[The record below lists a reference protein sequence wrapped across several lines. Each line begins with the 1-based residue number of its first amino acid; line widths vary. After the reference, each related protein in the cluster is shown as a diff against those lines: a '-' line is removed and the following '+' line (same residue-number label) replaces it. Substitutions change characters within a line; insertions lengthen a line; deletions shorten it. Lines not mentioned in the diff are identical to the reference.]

1 MINADEYM
9 VHFWED
15 YGAVYNTT
23 LNQVM
28 GFLRFVVATEDSS
41 NSITIKTA
49 HDSQLIAHL
58 KGLQVLIFEINN
70 KTVEKLTADS

>member
-1 MINADEYM
+1 MDIPKYGAKIFTLVEVWAILGTLMINADEYM

-49 HDSQLIAHL
+49 HDS
-58 KGLQVLIFEINN
+58 
-70 KTVEKLTADS
+70 